1 MLYCHGRG
9 AKATVGYGGVI
20 VGGGDDYGNSGGNS
34 GSSVQ
39 VKSNIGWE

>member
-1 MLYCHGRG
+1 MLYCHGRV

-20 VGGGDDYGNSGGNS
+20 VGGGDDYGNSG
-34 GSSVQ
+34 SSVQ